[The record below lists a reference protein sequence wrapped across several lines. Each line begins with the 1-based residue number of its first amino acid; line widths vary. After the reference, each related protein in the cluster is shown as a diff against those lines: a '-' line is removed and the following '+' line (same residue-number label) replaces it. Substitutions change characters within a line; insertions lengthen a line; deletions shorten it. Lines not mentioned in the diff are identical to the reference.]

1 MIKRTIH
8 ISHSAHLSTQKQ
20 QLVLKKEGEE
30 HRLPIEDLGVV
41 VLEHPQITI
50 THGAISR
57 LLDHQ
62 VAVIT
67 CNDQHLPQGLMLP
80 LDGHHLQQAHF
91 RTQVEAT
98 QAQKDRLWQHTVRVK
113 IQNQAGLLR
122 QNGIDTENMERWA
135 NKVSTGDTDNVEG
148 RAAAHYWKK
157 LFKEQ
162 LERFTR
168 GRYDAPP
175 NHWLNYGYAILRA
188 LVARALV
195 VAGLLPTLGYH
206 HRNQYNAYCLADD
219 LMEPY
224 RPFVDELVL
233 ELLRL
238 YGMNDTIPK
247 EVKTALLKIP
257 TLDVT
262 IANLQ
267 RPLMVAVQQSASGL
281 YKCYAREIKV
291 IPFPAW

>member
-1 MIKRTIH
+1 M
-8 ISHSAHLSTQKQ
+8 STQKQ

-50 THGAISR
+50 THSAISR

-98 QAQKDRLWQHTVRVK
+98 QAQKRSVMATHRSCENTKPSRFITSKWNRHGKYGTLGKQGVRWRYG
-113 IQNQAGLLR
+113 QRG
-122 QNGIDTENMERWA
+122 
-135 NKVSTGDTDNVEG
+135 G

-157 LFKEQ
+157 LFEEQ

-168 GRYDAPP
+168 GRYD
-175 NHWLNYGYAILRA
+175 
-188 LVARALV
+188 
-195 VAGLLPTLGYH
+195 
-206 HRNQYNAYCLADD
+206 
-219 LMEPY
+219 
-224 RPFVDELVL
+224 
-233 ELLRL
+233 
-238 YGMNDTIPK
+238 
-247 EVKTALLKIP
+247 
-257 TLDVT
+257 
-262 IANLQ
+262 
-267 RPLMVAVQQSASGL
+267 RPLIIG
-281 YKCYAREIKV
+281 
-291 IPFPAW
+291 

>member
-50 THGAISR
+50 THGVISR

-122 QNGIDTENMERWA
+122 QNGIDTENMERWT
-135 NKVSTGDTDNVEG
+135 NKVSAGDTDNVEG

-157 LFKEQ
+157 LFEEQ

-224 RPFVDELVL
+224 RPYVDELVL

-238 YGMNDTIPK
+238 YGVNDTIPK

-291 IPFPAW
+291 IPFPTW